1 MSSRLVDIVF
11 DLPGIKVG
19 QLTVLMSICRH
30 AHSRKNDCCMSRDVI
45 AAESHLTAR
54 QVTRIMPTLVK
65 AGYIIVVSGKGRASS
80 MYTVQVDFIKS
91 EIAKDRIKA
100 RQLSKNRGETA
111 SLRRDIGTRL
121 EDRQIVTYSP
131 FDVHFSESLNT
142 SNEFADAGRV
152 VKKPGQASPRT
163 SNLISAHMAAKRDA
177 RILIARLEEL
187 SPREFGGRV
196 SAKPRAVE
204 EQVPTDSGYSARIR
218 WPVVA
223 GDLIAQEA
231 KDGLPYILKQSNYRF
246 GEHKSVSRQR

>member
-11 DLPGIKVG
+11 DIPGIKLG

-30 AHSRKNDCCMSRDVI
+30 AHSRKHNCCMSRDVI

-65 AGYIIVVSGKGRASS
+65 AGYITFISGKGRASS
-80 MYTVQVDFIKS
+80 VYTVQVDFIKS

-100 RQLSKNRGETA
+100 RHLSKNSRETA
-111 SLRRDIGTRL
+111 SLRSDIGTPL

-142 SNEFADAGRV
+142 NNEFADAGRV
-152 VKKPGQASPRT
+152 VKKPGQSSPRT

-187 SPREFGGRV
+187 SPGKFGGRV
-196 SAKPRAVE
+196 SAQPPRAVE
-204 EQVPTDSGYSARIR
+204 EQVPADPSYSARIR
-218 WPVVA
+218 WPRRS
-223 GDLIAQEA
+223 G
-231 KDGLPYILKQSNYRF
+231 
-246 GEHKSVSRQR
+246 